1 MTKQN
6 RGRGRSAKGNSKVTA
21 IAIVLVAMV
30 AAGSFAAVRAWGA
43 GNDTAAATVVVKDA
57 DGNALK
63 LSLAEDATRTVTSS
77 AGTNVIE
84 VKDGRVRVREA
95 DCPNQDCVH
104 QGWIDAPGKQIVC
117 LPHKFTVDIVSAD
130 GSAGDIDVMGR

>member
-1 MTKQN
+1 MTL
-6 RGRGRSAKGNSKVTA
+6 
-21 IAIVLVAMV
+21 IAVVLLAVL

-43 GNDTAAATVVVKDA
+43 ASGGETATVVVKDA
-57 DGNALK
+57 DGNELE

-77 AGTNVIE
+77 TGTNVIE

-104 QGWIDAPGKQIVC
+104 QGWIDSAGKQIVC
-117 LPHKFTVDIVSAD
+117 LPHKLTVDIVDSE
-130 GSAGDIDVMGR
+130 GAGNGIDVMGR